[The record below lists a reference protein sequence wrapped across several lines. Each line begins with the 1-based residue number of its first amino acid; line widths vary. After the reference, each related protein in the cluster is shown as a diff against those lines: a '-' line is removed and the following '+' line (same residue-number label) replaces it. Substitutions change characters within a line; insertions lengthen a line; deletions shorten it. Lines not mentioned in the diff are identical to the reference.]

1 MRDYIIRRVLLMF
14 PTLIGVTLAV
24 FMLMHLAPGDVV
36 MAKLVE
42 DYVPQ
47 EYIDRMRA
55 ELGLDKPLHEQYLFW
70 VSNVV
75 RGELGTSLWSGTP
88 VRDELA
94 KRIPVSAEL
103 AALAMLVSV
112 SIALPVGVLSAIRQD
127 TGADYVGRFLS
138 IGALSAP
145 NFWLG
150 TLILVLPAIWFG
162 WAPPVRFVPLFQDP
176 WTNLQQMLPA
186 AVAMGAH
193 SSAVVMRM
201 SRSTLLEVLRQDYI
215 RTAWAKGLS
224 ERVVIIRHA
233 LKNALIPVVTIWG
246 TQLSHLLGGAVVM
259 ETIFSL
265 PGVGL
270 AVFQAIE
277 HRDFV
282 QLQGTV
288 LFIAG
293 VFVVMNLL
301 VDLAYSWLDPR
312 IRYS

>member
-103 AALAMLVSV
+103 ALLAMLVSV

>member
-24 FMLMHLAPGDVV
+24 FVLMHLAPGDVV
-36 MAKLVE
+36 MAKLAE

-47 EYIDRMRA
+47 EHIQRMRA

-103 AALAMLVSV
+103 AMLAMLVSV

-127 TGADYVGRFLS
+127 TSADYVGRFLS

-186 AVAMGAH
+186 AMAMGAH

-246 TQLSHLLGGAVVM
+246 AQLSHLLGGAVVM

-270 AVFQAIE
+270 AVFQAID

-293 VFVVMNLL
+293 VFVAMNLL
-301 VDLAYSWLDPR
+301 VDLAYAWLDPR

>member
-103 AALAMLVSV
+103 AALAMFVSV

>member
-1 MRDYIIRRVLLMF
+1 MKEYIIRRVLLMF
-14 PTLIGVTLAV
+14 PTLLGVTLAV
-24 FMLMHLAPGDVV
+24 FVLMHLAPGDVI
-36 MAKLVE
+36 MAKLAE
-42 DYVPQ
+42 DYVTPEHLQ
-47 EYIDRMRA
+47 RMRA

-70 VSNVV
+70 VTNVL
-75 RGELGTSLWSGTP
+75 RGDLGTSLWSSAP

-103 AALAMLVSV
+103 AILAMLVSI
-112 SIALPVGVLSAIRQD
+112 SLALPAGIISAIRQD
-127 TGADYVGRFLS
+127 TGADYIGRFVS
-138 IGALSAP
+138 ISFLSAP

-162 WAPPVRFVPLFQDP
+162 WAPPVRYVPLTQDP
-176 WTNLQQMLPA
+176 MTNLQQVLPA
-186 AVAMGAH
+186 ALALGAH

-201 SRSTLLEVLRQDYI
+201 SRSALLEVLRQDYI

-224 ERVVIIRHA
+224 ERIVVVRHA

-246 TQLSHLLGGAVVM
+246 SQLSHLLGGTVVM

-270 AVFQAIE
+270 STFQAIE
-277 HRDFV
+277 RRDFV
-282 QLQGTV
+282 QLQGNV

-293 VFVVMNLL
+293 VFVVMNLV
-301 VDLAYSWLDPR
+301 VDLLYSWLDPR

>member
-246 TQLSHLLGGAVVM
+246 SQLSHLLGGAVVM